1 MELQSVV
8 LQNDKDV
15 TDQVHSVDGAT
26 TLSYTLRFWLLL
38 TFVVPSLLCS
48 LFICYYYLSDRKRR
62 QALHNHAIFIIIL
75 CNTILIL
82 TDLCWILYSLHN
94 SGLVL
99 SATATF
105 CTIWWFLD
113 YSLYSIQTVML
124 AWASIERHILVF
136 HSHLLSTKRKRVI
149 YHYSPLVVLLL
160 YALVFYSVVVFLP
173 PCSNEFDFTSVECGV
188 TPCFLQVR
196 LLTLWESVMHSV
208 VPSLIIAIFSLALLY
223 RTIKHRTRLRQPI
236 QWRKH
241 RRMSLQ
247 MLSLSG
253 VYLFMNLPLTVLT
266 LFREI
271 SQTEPQFGFA
281 FQLYQFLLEYSVT
294 LSLPFVVLLSCTS
307 NERRQRVSPV
317 FTVKPNH

>member
-1 MELQSVV
+1 MTEHMHAVP
-8 LQNDKDV
+8 N
-15 TDQVHSVDGAT
+15 AT

-38 TFVVPSLLCS
+38 VFAVPSLLCS
-48 LFICYYYLSDRKRR
+48 LFICSYYLFDRKRR
-62 QALHNHAIFIIIL
+62 RAVQNHAIFIIIL
-75 CNTILIL
+75 CNVILIL
-82 TDLCWILYSLHN
+82 TDLCWILHSLHN

-113 YSLYSIQTVML
+113 YCLYGIQTVML

-136 HSHLLSTKRKRVI
+136 HGHLLSTTRKRVI
-149 YHYSPLVVLLL
+149 YHYSPLIVLLL
-160 YALVFYSVVVFLP
+160 YALLFYSVVVFLP
-173 PCSNEFDFTSVECGV
+173 PCANEFDFSSVECGV
-188 TPCFLQVR
+188 NPCFLQVR
-196 LLTLWESVMHSV
+196 LLRLWESVMHSV

-223 RTIKHRTRLRQPI
+223 RTIRHRTRLRQPI

-241 RRMSLQ
+241 RRMSVQ
-247 MLSLSG
+247 MLSLSS
-253 VYLFMNLPLTVLT
+253 VYLFMNLPLTVFT
-266 LFREI
+266 LLRVI
-271 SQTEPQFGFA
+271 SPTKPQFGFA

-307 NERRQRVSPV
+307 TERRQRVSPV